1 MSNRVSVLDQSFRI
15 PTVHHSMPTQGQGDV
30 PARADDATSTDDAPV
45 LSGSATELHGSATEF
60 TTNPPVEP
68 LLREALGTAL
78 KNCRVRAG
86 FTLRELSDAAA
97 VSPGYLSELE
107 RGRKE
112 VSSEVL
118 AAICA
123 ALQLRVS
130 DLVLEAVSM
139 MAMPP
144 VPCS

>member
-15 PTVHHSMPTQGQGDV
+15 PTVHHSMPKKGQGD
-30 PARADDATSTDDAPV
+30 ATSRADDAASAAECTT
-45 LSGSATELHGSATEF
+45 LSANAAEF
-60 TTNPPVEP
+60 TANPPVEP